1 MSQALYFPNV
11 PTHTPILDKA
21 PGYKSSEIKRNT
33 LSESKRADLLR
44 QQANITAIK
53 EQLKTDR
60 NLDRQLAAVR
70 REEEA
75 RQRDQEAKDDAELY
89 AEFEKLEKQNPEDCR
104 KNKDGKCTI
113 MGGKYKIRK
122 SIKNKRKNKR
132 KNTRKKS
139 KILKKRKTYRRK

>member
-11 PTHTPILDKA
+11 PTHTPMLDKA

-33 LSESKRADLLR
+33 LSESKRAELLR

-53 EQLKTDR
+53 EQLKTDK
-60 NLDRQLAAVR
+60 NLDRQLAAIR
-70 REEEA
+70 REDEA
-75 RQRDQEAKDDAELY
+75 RQRQQEAMDEAELY
-89 AEFEKLEKQNPEDCR
+89 AEFEKLEKENSKDCK

-122 SIKNKRKNKR
+122 SRKNKR
-132 KNTRKKS
+132 KGTQKS
-139 KILKKRKTYRRK
+139 KNVKKRKTYRRK

>member
-1 MSQALYFPNV
+1 MSQALYFPPV

-21 PGYKSSEIKRNT
+21 PGYNPSDIKRNT

-44 QQANITAIK
+44 QQANIKAIK

-60 NLDRQLAAVR
+60 NLDRQLAAIR
-70 REEEA
+70 RDEESRQREQEA
-75 RQRDQEAKDDAELY
+75 RDEAELY
-89 AEFEKLEKQNPEDCR
+89 AEFERLEKQNPEDCK

-122 SIKNKRKNKR
+122 SRKNKIKR
-132 KNTRKKS
+132 TRKS
-139 KILKKRKTYRRK
+139 KNIKKRKTYRRK